1 MKINIIAQ
9 LIDNKLIK
17 IATFFRNSDA
27 NVLAWHPN
35 EKPFMSKKKK
45 ISFGRIVLSTGF
57 HLMENFNF
65 KI

>member
-45 ISFGRIVLSTGF
+45 SPLVGQYFPLAFI
-57 HLMENFNF
+57 
-65 KI
+65 